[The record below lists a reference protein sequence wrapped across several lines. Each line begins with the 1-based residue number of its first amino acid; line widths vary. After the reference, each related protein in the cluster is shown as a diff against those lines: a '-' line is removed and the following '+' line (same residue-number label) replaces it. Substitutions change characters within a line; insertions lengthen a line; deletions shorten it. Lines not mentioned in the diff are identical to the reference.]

1 MDNKTTFETGSLAI
15 TATGTA
21 EQLTAHRVPQGHH
34 IVVRARPTN
43 AGYIYPGESQVQAEA
58 HNVELEPGASI
69 ALAVDNASDIWADCS
84 VSGETVEWFFEVGY
98 ADA

>member
-43 AGYIYPGESQVQAEA
+43 DGYIYPGESKAQAEA
-58 HNVELEPGASI
+58 NNVELEPGASV
-69 ALAVDNASDIWADCS
+69 AFAVDNASDIWADCS
-84 VSGETVEWFFEVGY
+84 VSGDTVEWVFEVGY